1 MEKQIIHSSQNFNTP
16 FITDMTEICQKIK
29 NLKMN
34 RNTTQVQNNVEQI
47 QEAVLNVA
55 KNLQRYR
62 QEKRE
67 EEQILVLFEPILDIN
82 VGKTTFDEK
91 GEYVAQLPDSKFNI
105 LLRKTHGMTY
115 DLISIK
121 KAAKIEDRETNCLV
135 MEFKQDDCSYL
146 KKLAFLENFN
156 YCFGNFRFTTIFNK
170 IVVPLSEKFGCKY
183 IYLEDQSYFYKPGNK
198 SRKPGNKS
206 RKRLYVDKNLSF
218 GKQDDAFLLNNKTN
232 RTEFLLYTRMAFGL
246 RKFETYYQNLLQCY
260 PLYTMVFEAFKELV
274 QEHPE
279 SMETIRKVLDTI
291 MALNKILVEYCVK
304 RLTVKDVN
312 DGCVFPQETPK
323 EDASEKNQVVTS
335 MPQSE
340 IRRSTRGRAPNS
352 FYGSDYD
359 TGNRQNDNNASSE
372 NMNSVT
378 VRPHKKR
385 KIESVDGNQAVIDN
399 LLADTDIAN
408 LTIYEFTTKLD
419 EMVKAN
425 TTTDPYYLLADRIF
439 RCLFIYLNNNLF
451 PLSKQD
457 IPDDEVFNS
466 LSDKYLKLVLEPFI
480 RFSEQSDD
488 DFSMDMVLGVNLSSS
503 PTTSSSTTEKSA
515 SQQVKDFVLEMF
527 RHMQRDE
534 GNAMNQ
540 ESGEKDMTTDS
551 RQKLINKSY
560 IIEELEKKDILSLLE
575 LFKTVLISWNRHS
588 STTVRLLL

>member
-1 MEKQIIHSSQNFNTP
+1 MEKQITHSSQNFNTP

-29 NLKMN
+29 NLQMN
-34 RNTTQVQNNVEQI
+34 QNTRQVQNNVEQI
-47 QEAVLNVA
+47 QKAVLNVA
-55 KNLQRYR
+55 KTLE
-62 QEKRE
+62 EKK
-67 EEQILVLFEPILDIN
+67 ILEIFKKIININ
-82 VGKTTFDEK
+82 VKEIKFNKK
-91 GEYVAQLPDSKFNI
+91 GEHVVELPQFNI
-105 LLRKTHGMTY
+105 LLRKKDEKTY

-121 KAAKIEDRETNCLV
+121 KTKAIQETNCLV
-135 MEFKQDDCSYL
+135 MELKEGECSYL
-146 KKLAFLENFN
+146 KKLAFLEKLNS
-156 YCFGNFRFTTIFNK
+156 CFGNLRFTTIFNK
-170 IVVPLSEKFGCKY
+170 IVVPLSKNFQCKY
-183 IYLEDQSYFYKPGNK
+183 IYLEDQSYFFKLDDNYLE
-198 SRKPGNKS
+198 
-206 RKRLYVDKNLSF
+206 RLYVDTNTSF

-232 RTEFLLYTRMAFGL
+232 RTEFLLYTRMAFGF

-312 DGCVFPQETPK
+312 DGCVFPQ

-588 STTVRLLL
+588 STTVRLLS

>member
-1 MEKQIIHSSQNFNTP
+1 MEKQITNSFQNFNTP
-16 FITDMTEICQKIK
+16 FFRHMTKICQKIK
-29 NLKMN
+29 NLQMN
-34 RNTTQVQNNVEQI
+34 RNATQVQNNLEQI
-47 QEAVLNVA
+47 QEAVLKVA
-55 KNLQRYR
+55 KTLE
-62 QEKRE
+62 EKK
-67 EEQILVLFEPILDIN
+67 ILKIFEKIINIDVEDIIFN
-82 VGKTTFDEK
+82 KK
-91 GEYVAQLPDSKFNI
+91 GEHVVEELPQFNI
-105 LLRKTHGMTY
+105 LLRKKDQNTY

-121 KAAKIEDRETNCLV
+121 KTVKIQETNCFV
-135 MEFKQDDCSYL
+135 MELKKGEWSYL

-156 YCFGNFRFTTIFNK
+156 YCFGNLRFTTIFNK
-170 IVVPLSEKFGCKY
+170 IIVPLSKNFQCKY
-183 IYLEDQSYFYKPGNK
+183 IYLEDQSYFFKPDNK
-198 SRKPGNKS
+198 SPE
-206 RKRLYVDKNLSF
+206 RLYVDTSTSF

-232 RTEFLLYTRMAFGL
+232 RTEFLLYTRMAFGF

-323 EDASEKNQVVTS
+323 ENASEKNQVVTS

>member
-29 NLKMN
+29 NLKIN

-47 QEAVLNVA
+47 KEAVLNVA
-55 KNLQRYR
+55 KKLQRYR
-62 QEKRE
+62 QEKKE
-67 EEQILVLFEPILDIN
+67 EKQILVLFKPILDID
-82 VGKTTFDEK
+82 VGNTRFDEK
-91 GEYVAQLPDSKFNI
+91 GEYVVQLPDSKFNI
-105 LLRKTHGMTY
+105 LLREKEDGMTY

-121 KAAKIEDRETNCLV
+121 KSVKIEDRETNCLV

-156 YCFGNFRFTTIFNK
+156 CFGNLGFTTIFNK

-183 IYLEDQSYFYKPGNK
+183 IYLEDQSYFYKPA
-198 SRKPGNKS
+198 NKS

-218 GKQDDAFLLNNKTN
+218 GRQDDAFFLNNKAS
-232 RTEFLLYTRMAFGL
+232 RKEFLLYTRMAFGF

-274 QEHPE
+274 QEPPD
-279 SMETIRKVLDTI
+279 SMETIREVLDTI
-291 MALNKILVEYCVK
+291 MALNKILVEYCVQ

-312 DGCVFPQETPK
+312 DGCKFPK

-335 MPQSE
+335 MPQST
-340 IRRSTRGRAPNS
+340 IRRSPRGSVPNS
-352 FYGSDYD
+352 FYGQEYD
-359 TGNRQNDNNASSE
+359 TGNRQNDNNASDE
-372 NMNSVT
+372 NMDSVT

-385 KIESVDGNQAVIDN
+385 KIESVNGNQAVIDN

-408 LTIYEFTTKLD
+408 LTIYAFTTKLD

-439 RCLFIYLNNNLF
+439 RCLFIYLNNDLF

-457 IPDDEVFNS
+457 IPDDEVFDI
-466 LSDKYLKLVLEPFI
+466 LSDKYLKLVLKPFL
-480 RFSEQSDD
+480 RFSEHSDD
-488 DFSMDMVLGVNLSSS
+488 DSSMDVVLGVNPSSS
-503 PTTSSSTTEKSA
+503 PTTSSSTTGESA

-527 RHMQRDE
+527 RYIQRNERD
-534 GNAMNQ
+534 AMKQ

-560 IIEELEKKDILSLLE
+560 IIEELEKKDIRSLLE
-575 LFKTVLISWNRHS
+575 FFKTVLISWNRHS
-588 STTVRLLL
+588 STTVRLLS

>member
-1 MEKQIIHSSQNFNTP
+1 MEKQITNSSQNFNTP

-29 NLKMN
+29 NLKIN
-34 RNTTQVQNNVEQI
+34 KNTRQVQNNVIQI
-47 QEAVLNVA
+47 QRAVLNVA
-55 KNLQRYR
+55 KTLE
-62 QEKRE
+62 EKK
-67 EEQILVLFEPILDIN
+67 ILEIFEKIININ
-82 VGKTTFDEK
+82 VEKITFNKK
-91 GEYVAQLPDSKFNI
+91 GEHVVELPQFNI
-105 LLRKTHGMTY
+105 LLRKKDQTY

-121 KAAKIEDRETNCLV
+121 KTKTIQETNCLV
-135 MEFKQDDCSYL
+135 MELKKGECSYL
-146 KKLAFLENFN
+146 KKLAFLEKLNS
-156 YCFGNFRFTTIFNK
+156 CFGNLRFTTIFNK
-170 IVVPLSEKFGCKY
+170 IIVPLSKNFQCKY
-183 IYLEDQSYFYKPGNK
+183 IYLEDQSYFFKPDNK
-198 SRKPGNKS
+198 SPE
-206 RKRLYVDKNLSF
+206 RLYVDTSTSF

-232 RTEFLLYTRMAFGL
+232 RTEFLLYTRMAFGF

-274 QEHPE
+274 QGHPD
-279 SMETIRKVLDTI
+279 SIDTIRKVLDTI

-312 DGCVFPQETPK
+312 DGCVFPE
-323 EDASEKNQVVTS
+323 EDASEKNQVVTTTHQ
-335 MPQSE
+335 PT
-340 IRRSTRGRAPNS
+340 IRRSARGSVPNS
-352 FYGSDYD
+352 SYSEYD
-359 TGNRQNDNNASSE
+359 TGNRRNENNASSE

-457 IPDDEVFNS
+457 IPDDEVFDI
-466 LSDKYLKLVLEPFI
+466 LSDKYLKLVLKPFI

-488 DFSMDMVLGVNLSSS
+488 DSSMDMVLGKNPSSS

-515 SQQVKDFVLEMF
+515 SQQVKDFVLKMF
-527 RHMQRDE
+527 FHIQPYERD
-534 GNAMNQ
+534 AMKQ

-551 RQKLINKSY
+551 TEKFINEDY
-560 IIEELEKKDILSLLE
+560 IIEELEKKDIPSLLE